1 MEFCKKKEAQCT
13 PFEKLSEEVG
23 DHWVWLSFDPGH
35 KVILAFV
42 TGRINQENADELLEK
57 TQQVTDGSLRVFFSD
72 QRPEYP
78 KAILKAWGHWVQ
90 PERKGSRGR
99 FPKPRLEAPEALV
112 YAQVVK
118 HRRKGRVVEVTP
130 KVVFGTPEALQ
141 TYLSTSKVSSAI
153 NTAFVERENGTM
165 RQHNR
170 RFSRKTL
177 AFSKRASRV
186 DRQMSLWVG
195 YYHFCL
201 PHSGL
206 REELPQP
213 IPTKGDGSPKKW
225 KSVTPAISIGITDHV
240 WSLKEMLTF
249 RIPPKTTNNSSVKGH

>member
-1 MEFCKKKEAQCT
+1 M
-13 PFEKLSEEVG
+13 
-23 DHWVWLSFDPGH
+23 WLSFDPVH

-42 TGRINQENADELLEK
+42 TGRITQENADELLEK

-99 FPKPRLEAPEALV
+99 FPKPRLQAPEDLL

-118 HRRKGRVVEVTP
+118 HRRKGRVVEVST

-141 TYLSTSKVSSAI
+141 EYLSTSEVSSAI

-177 AFSKRASRV
+177 AFSKTASRAA
-186 DRQMSLWVG
+186 RQLVLCLG

-201 PHSGL
+201 AHGGL

-213 IPTKGDGSPKKW
+213 IPTKGEGSPKKW
-225 KSVTPAISIGITDHV
+225 KSVTPAMSIGVTDHL
-240 WSLKEMLTF
+240 WTLKEMLTF
-249 RIPPKTTNNSSVKGH
+249 RIPPTTTNNSIIKGH

>member
-1 MEFCKKKEAQCT
+1 M
-13 PFEKLSEEVG
+13 
-23 DHWVWLSFDPGH
+23 WLSFDPVH

-42 TGRINQENADELLEK
+42 TGRITQENADELLEK
-57 TQQVTDGSLRVFFSD
+57 TQQITDGSLQVFFSD
-72 QRPEYP
+72 QRPEYAN
-78 KAILKAWGHWVQ
+78 AILKAYGQTVY

-99 FPKPRLEAPEALV
+99 FPKPRFQAPEDLL

-118 HRRKGRVVEVTP
+118 HRRKGHVVEVST

-141 TYLSTSKVSSAI
+141 AHLATSKVSAAI

-177 AFSKRASRV
+177 AFSKTASRV
-186 DRQMSLWVG
+186 DRQMDLCVG

-201 PHSGL
+201 AHGGL
-206 REELPQP
+206 REELPHP
-213 IPTKGDGSPKKW
+213 IPTKGEGSPKKW
-225 KSVTPAISIGITDHV
+225 KSVSPAMSIGVTDHV

-249 RIPPKTTNNSSVKGH
+249 RIPPKTTNNSIIKGH